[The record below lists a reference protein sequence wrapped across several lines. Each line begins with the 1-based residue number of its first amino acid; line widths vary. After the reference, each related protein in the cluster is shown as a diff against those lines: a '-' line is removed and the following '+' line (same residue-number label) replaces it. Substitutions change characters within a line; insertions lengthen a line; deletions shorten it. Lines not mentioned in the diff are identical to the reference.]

1 MEIVFYISGII
12 TALSLVAA
20 FFYRSTYSSQQTTI
34 KNLKRE
40 LISLREY
47 KESRESKK
55 RKGMLL
61 TKGWYM
67 TSEEKDPKRYTWNV
81 TFELREVAQTPN
93 SSKVQFKVIGIYSD
107 SKDEHPMDD
116 RTYKHYEA
124 WFLGNFAGGW
134 IDTKQ
139 NKGFEWVDTTFMVS
153 ASLNRSIADG
163 LINLLISPFS
173 CSDSS
178 SNALTSLSFV
188 THFQTLFKIR

>member
-1 MEIVFYISGII
+1 
-12 TALSLVAA
+12 
-20 FFYRSTYSSQQTTI
+20 
-34 KNLKRE
+34 
-40 LISLREY
+40 
-47 KESRESKK
+47 
-55 RKGMLL
+55 
-61 TKGWYM
+61 M

-139 NKGFEWVDTTFMVS
+139 NKGFEWVDTTS
-153 ASLNRSIADG
+153 K
-163 LINLLISPFS
+163 
-173 CSDSS
+173 
-178 SNALTSLSFV
+178 TE
-188 THFQTLFKIR
+188 IRDDKLDQLGIK

>member
-139 NKGFEWVDTTFMVS
+139 NKGFEWVDTTS
-153 ASLNRSIADG
+153 K
-163 LINLLISPFS
+163 
-173 CSDSS
+173 
-178 SNALTSLSFV
+178 TE
-188 THFQTLFKIR
+188 IRDDKLDQLGIK